1 MFKFSLLL
9 VGSTLAESCL
19 QCSSIKSSEDQ
30 TKVPTAPLSFGAK
43 GENCFNPY
51 DTDGSFDQKLAGM
64 VKSCTG
70 GGNLGCY
77 SLAYAVKR
85 KHTRPENTFDNIVDY
100 YIERGCQND
109 MPKYFP
115 TATSKDI
122 WGDVTLNELNFGIK
136 SSLTAKMT
144 SRTAITST
152 STENTKLNFPTAE
165 NGGVIS
171 PGGQSFDY
179 LTCFKENRMETFKTK
194 TLFRSPTKKVR
205 CGLHENR
212 CFSSVAHVRKNSDT
226 YIQFAYRGCTN
237 QNATLLNPAEK
248 PYYVKSK
255 LQTPYQDLNVTH
267 IIEFCKTGDCNNK
280 VQAYTTGST
289 TILHSSLLLTL
300 LMLLLN

>member
-1 MFKFSLLL
+1 MGL
-9 VGSTLAESCL
+9 GTRG
-19 QCSSIKSSEDQ
+19 D
-30 TKVPTAPLSFGAK
+30 
-43 GENCFNPY
+43 NCFNPY
-51 DTDGSFDQKLAGM
+51 DTDGKLGTNLDGI
-64 VKSCTG
+64 VKTCTG

-85 KHTRPENTFDNIVDY
+85 KHTRPENTFNNIVDY

-115 TATSKDI
+115 VAQSKDT
-122 WGDVTLNELNFGIK
+122 WSEVTLNELNFGIK
-136 SSLTAKMT
+136 SSLSAKVT
-144 SRTAITST
+144 TRQASQTTDT
-152 STENTKLNFPTAE
+152 QNDKLNFPTAA

-171 PGGQSFDY
+171 PSGQSFDY
-179 LTCFKENRMETFKTK
+179 LTCYKENRMETFKTK

-255 LQTPYQDLNVTH
+255 LQPPYQDLNVTH

-280 VQAYTTGST
+280 VQASPTGST
-289 TILHSSLLLTL
+289 PILHSSLLLTL